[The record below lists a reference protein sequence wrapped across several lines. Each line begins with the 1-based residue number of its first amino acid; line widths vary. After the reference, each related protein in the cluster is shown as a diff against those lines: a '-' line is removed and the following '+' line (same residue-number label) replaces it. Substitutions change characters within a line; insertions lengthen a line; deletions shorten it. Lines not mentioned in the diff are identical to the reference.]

1 MLFKWPD
8 ISDWSLSVTVI
19 NNDCLQSKNNCSRYL
34 RSLPCLL
41 ASLWSQ
47 AFQREHKKINVAG
60 FCEDARRKLPQYSL
74 IIDMLM
80 LWRVT
85 AHAAFESFSFHLIK
99 LRCFL
104 SYERVFWI
112 FESLVS
118 LCTLQEQCSSSS
130 EDFLFTGIVTFPFN
144 QTSLIL

>member
-1 MLFKWPD
+1 MIVYRVKITIP
-8 ISDWSLSVTVI
+8 
-19 NNDCLQSKNNCSRYL
+19 RYS

-47 AFQREHKKINVAG
+47 VFQREHKKISVAS
-60 FCEDARRKLPQYSL
+60 FCEDAHRKLPQYSL

-104 SYERVFWI
+104 SYERVMLFWI
-112 FESLVS
+112 FES